1 MYGRYIVEIY
11 RSADKESKSEMKK
24 DKFDEKF
31 LFGWIG
37 FNYKKEYK
45 VVKDVDL
52 AVKFLRLETANEL
65 KSLYESSSFIRVSRR
80 KYSSANVRIID
91 LSENPNYFKNH
102 KRK

>member
-11 RSADKESKSEMKK
+11 RSADKTSKSEMKK

-37 FNYKKEYK
+37 VNYKKEYK

-52 AVKFLRLETANEL
+52 AIRFVKLETANEL
-65 KSLYESSSFIRVSRR
+65 KSLYENSSFIRIGR
-80 KYSSANVRIID
+80 KRYSSANVKIID
-91 LSENPNYFKNH
+91 LLEHPNYFKNH
-102 KRK
+102 KEK